1 MSKHQLIWSTKAV
14 VTKVCIFL
22 NFAEIRYHVHGS
34 KLIKVNVYFRLL
46 LQTECLLWHSK
57 GIATGTAENSLGSQ
71 VEGRERV
78 TGNGLG
84 FEPASTASGSH
95 LFPRPHY
102 VILPKQL
109 YHEGNILKNMS
120 LWGPTSFKPL
130 HRSLESKLRKK
141 CPKHKSLGCHC
152 VDLVRGTLS
161 TSCSNGAF
169 VREL

>member
-46 LQTECLLWHSK
+46 LQTERLLWHSK

-95 LFPRPHY
+95 LFPRPHC

-120 LWGPTSFKPL
+120 LWGPTTFKPL
-130 HRSLESKLRKK
+130 HRSL
-141 CPKHKSLGCHC
+141 
-152 VDLVRGTLS
+152 
-161 TSCSNGAF
+161 NQN
-169 VREL
+169 